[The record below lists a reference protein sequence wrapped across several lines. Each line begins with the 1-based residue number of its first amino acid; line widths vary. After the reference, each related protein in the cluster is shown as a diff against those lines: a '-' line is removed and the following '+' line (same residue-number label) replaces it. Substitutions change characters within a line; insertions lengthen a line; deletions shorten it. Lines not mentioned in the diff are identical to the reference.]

1 MVVSKPR
8 GHCLNAERAVVVVL
22 NGNKNCH
29 GNDVAFCPDSKWNI
43 QISKN
48 AYLLASV
55 ALNRFIARK
64 VRIKGVFSIS
74 Y

>member
-1 MVVSKPR
+1 MSKPR

-29 GNDVAFCPDSKWNI
+29 GNEPVVRAGNKWSI